1 MLRGT
6 ARNESQMALCS
17 GIFITEG
24 RIACGTIYKNCSKAF
39 ARIRVRILPE
49 HGWRKEHL
57 CRWKCALGQFFVT
70 VQSAELL
77 QAKIHLKSPTALS
90 SVGAATTAPPSFS
103 LQNAVSYSY
112 AANSKC
118 LQLTVKNNK

>member
-6 ARNESQMALCS
+6 ARNESQMALYS

-70 VQSAELL
+70 VQPAELL
-77 QAKIHLKSPTALS
+77 QAKIHLKSPAALS
-90 SVGAATTAPPSFS
+90 SVGAATTARPLSPCRM
-103 LQNAVSYSY
+103 LYHI
-112 AANSKC
+112 
-118 LQLTVKNNK
+118 LTPQTASVCS